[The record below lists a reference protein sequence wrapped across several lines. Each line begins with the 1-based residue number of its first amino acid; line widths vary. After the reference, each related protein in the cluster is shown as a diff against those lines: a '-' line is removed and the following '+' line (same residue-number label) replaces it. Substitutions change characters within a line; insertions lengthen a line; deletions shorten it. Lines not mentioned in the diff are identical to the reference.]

1 MTPVPTPRTLEK
13 PLSYEEQKRKKLE
26 DYVQRKKSANNVAIQ
41 ARSRLESRVYL
52 RDKTNFEKLQA
63 SKWQT
68 EAKVSGGAKIESNET
83 IQNILVQNKILS
95 LSSTPSKSM
104 LSTQRANLFI
114 ENTNSATSETEMPG
128 EQIVQPEQLL
138 ASAQE
143 NSLKV
148 EQKLSGNSSVAIDKT
163 QVPGQQSVE
172 SKKLPFD
179 QKKHSDMEQKA
190 KLKSPP
196 KVQKVTLSQS
206 FLAVKNERARLMS
219 TAKNNKPK
227 PPNSTFKKP
236 VPGSFRGKIVES
248 KVQSFRPGSHQKER
262 KPEKSDPG
270 MHASGAATHN
280 TESRGTLHKPR
291 PNGVENMHPVR
302 RTLNVMSH
310 SKQKSLTAAPGLRTA
325 SSQKPLETDVLNIKI
340 DFKTS
345 GNGDAAIVATQ
356 TISAKKTIAPFPNSS
371 KSAPARHPAW
381 KLSAVGNNKPMKQK
395 GFMEEKSGAQ
405 PASSTAS
412 KGKLTKR
419 PTTSLQRKKV
429 EEEPV
434 KSLWT
439 TIVEEENQSELESK
453 INQTLSECLKRIHE
467 GCPSEDCFQTLQ
479 TFIESVP
486 KAKKFARYWICLA
499 QLEQRKGSVH
509 DVMTI
514 YEQAIKIGAQPAEEL
529 RNTLADILKNTKT
542 PKKPHDGTSK
552 TDRDGAQKDPKLA
565 TYCASEQEERGAV
578 VLEDNEGKTS
588 QEENVNCTNDK
599 KGLPLDLQEIC
610 IAATGQL
617 SRENEGDL
625 AIVPCN
631 EGADL
636 TADGQQ
642 LHTKQKVQPTTGE
655 QQSPSVE
662 RVADEAD
669 GKEGFEVETKEND
682 GEGTCEIEIIKAE
695 NMKTPL
701 RQILTPSKIENRGS
715 SVKYSVRATPSS
727 IHCPKSAVQMEM
739 KNSVIND
746 LKFLTPVRRSRRIE
760 HVSSQLPLM
769 LQDHDPCVSSLED
782 LKNLGEGST
791 AFSFRMNSALPE

>member
-1 MTPVPTPRTLEK
+1 
-13 PLSYEEQKRKKLE
+13 
-26 DYVQRKKSANNVAIQ
+26 
-41 ARSRLESRVYL
+41 
-52 RDKTNFEKLQA
+52 
-63 SKWQT
+63 
-68 EAKVSGGAKIESNET
+68 
-83 IQNILVQNKILS
+83 
-95 LSSTPSKSM
+95 
-104 LSTQRANLFI
+104 
-114 ENTNSATSETEMPG
+114 MPA
-128 EQIVQPEQLL
+128 EQIAQPEQLL
-138 ASAQE
+138 SSAQE
-143 NSLKV
+143 NGLKV
-148 EQKLSGNSSVAIDKT
+148 EQIVSGNSSVAIDKA
-163 QVPGQQSVE
+163 QVLGQRSVE

-179 QKKHSDMEQKA
+179 QKNHSDVEQKA
-190 KLKSPP
+190 KLKSQP

-206 FLAVKNERARLMS
+206 FLAVKNERASIMS

-227 PPNSTFKKP
+227 PPNSSFKKP

-270 MHASGAATHN
+270 MHASGAATHSK
-280 TESRGTLHKPR
+280 ESRGTLHKPR
-291 PNGVENMHPVR
+291 PKGVENMHPVR

-310 SKQKSLTAAPGLRTA
+310 SKQKSLTAAPGLRTE

-345 GNGDAAIVATQ
+345 GNGNAAIVATQ
-356 TISAKKTIAPFPNSS
+356 TISAKKTIAPFPNSP

-381 KLSAVGNNKPMKQK
+381 KLSAVGGNNKAMKQK
-395 GFMEEKSGAQ
+395 GSMEEKSGAQ
-405 PASSTAS
+405 LAPSTAS

-419 PTTSLQRKKV
+419 PTTSLQKKKV
-429 EEEPV
+429 AEEPV

-439 TIVEEENQSELESK
+439 TIVEEENQSELVSE
-453 INQTLSECLKRIHE
+453 INQTLSECLKRILE
-467 GCPSEDCFQTLQ
+467 GCSSEDCFQTLQ

-552 TDRDGAQKDPKLA
+552 TDSDRAQKDPKLA
-565 TYCASEQEERGAV
+565 PYCTSEQEERGAV
-578 VLEDNEGKTS
+578 DLDDNEWKTS
-588 QEENVNCTNDK
+588 QNENVYCTNDK
-599 KGLPLDLQEIC
+599 KGLPLDQQEIC

-642 LHTKQKVQPTTGE
+642 LHTKQKVEPTTGE

-662 RVADEAD
+662 RVAGEAD
-669 GKEGFEVETKEND
+669 GKEGFEVETKENYD
-682 GEGTCEIEIIKAE
+682 EGTCEIEIIKAE

-715 SVKYSVRATPSS
+715 SVKYSVRATPS
-727 IHCPKSAVQMEM
+727 IHCPKSAVQMEAG
-739 KNSVIND
+739 NSVIND

-769 LQDHDPCVSSLED
+769 LQDHDPCISSLED